1 MFLYKP
7 KWEFAEYDETKVNL
21 LINELNISRTLAILL
36 YTRGYDTPE
45 KARKFISP
53 DIIFDLRN
61 PFIFK
66 DMEKTVIR
74 IRDAITKKEKI
85 LIYGDRDVDG
95 VTATAILYKAL
106 KHLKAKVEYKLP
118 SKDTGYGLSERLIKK
133 FADSGIKLLIT
144 VDNGITAFKEVDI
157 ANKYNIDVIITD
169 HHNPSK
175 DLPAAFS
182 IINPKVPD
190 EKYEFK
196 ELAGV
201 GVVYKLI
208 SALFLSFHKYYMKE
222 IVVFDIE
229 TTGFTDDDEII
240 EICAIKLKNNI
251 EIDIFHRYIKP
262 QKPIPLFIQEM
273 TGIDNAK
280 ISDAA
285 QASIV
290 IPEFYKFIEDA
301 ILVGHNL
308 KDFDFKFIKK
318 EIKKYCNTELKN
330 PIIDTL
336 EISRQKFPGKS
347 HKLKDLAEYM
357 KIPDLKKDKFHT
369 ARYDAQITKLIFEKL
384 LTAGFKKMRKVLET
398 YSEFAAI
405 GTLGDIVPLIDEN
418 RIIVKK
424 GIERLK
430 NTNIIGFQ
438 VLLNQLDID
447 IRKINSKVLSW
458 KVIPV
463 LNAAG
468 RMGMADYAIKLL
480 LTENIKEAKEIAAK
494 LIKLNQ
500 ERKHRLDE
508 NFEKVIQILPEKVDI
523 ERDKIFIV
531 DIENI
536 EHGVTGI
543 VANRLK
549 DIYYRPIVILII
561 KDSTAIGSARS
572 IKGFVI
578 KNAFDKCK
586 DYVEEMG
593 GHPYAVGFSIKKE
606 NIPLLKEKLKEIAE
620 KEIKP
625 EDLIPVITIDTELEP
640 EELNT
645 RIIEEIVETF
655 EPYGEENEEPVFLLK
670 EFQIK
675 EIREVGDNNEHL
687 FMRVTKNQGYLF
699 NAIWWG
705 KSEEMRDILK
715 EDSFVDIVCRLE
727 LDEWNEKK
735 YIKFLVEDIKVL
747 SNSEHKILHTGG

>member
-1 MFLYKP
+1 MSICKP
-7 KWEFAEYDETKVNL
+7 RWEFAEYNEIKVNH
-21 LINELNISRTLAILL
+21 LISELNISRPLAILL
-36 YTRGYDTPE
+36 YIRGYDTPE
-45 KARKFISP
+45 KARKFIFP

-66 DMEKTVIR
+66 DMEKTVLR
-74 IRDAITKKEKI
+74 IREALTKKEKI

-106 KHLKAKVEYKLP
+106 KHLNAEVEYKLP
-118 SKDTGYGLSERLIKK
+118 SEDTAYGLSENLIKK
-133 FADSGIKLLIT
+133 FADSGINLLIT
-144 VDNGITAFKEVDI
+144 VDNGITALKEIDI

-175 DLPAAFS
+175 DLPDAFS
-182 IINPKVPD
+182 IINPKVAA
-190 EKYEFK
+190 EKYDFK

-240 EICAIKLKNNI
+240 EIYGIKLKNNI

-262 QKPIPLFIQEM
+262 NKPIPSSIQKM
-273 TGIDNAK
+273 TGMDNTKPSESAP
-280 ISDAA
+280 S
-285 QASIV
+285 SIV
-290 IPEFYKFIEDA
+290 IPEFYEFIKGA
-301 ILVGHNL
+301 ILVGHDLKEFNL
-308 KDFDFKFIKK
+308 KLIKK

-330 PIIDTL
+330 PVIDIL
-336 EISRQKFPGKS
+336 EVSRQKFPDRR

-357 KIPDLKKDKFHT
+357 GIPSIEKDKFHT
-369 ARYDAQITKLIFEKL
+369 ADYDAKIIKLIFEKL
-384 LTAGFKKMRKVLET
+384 LTSGFKKMRKVLET

-405 GTLGDIVPLIDEN
+405 GTLGDVVPLIDEN

-424 GIERLK
+424 GIEKLK
-430 NTNIIGFQ
+430 NTDIIGLQ
-438 VLLNQLDID
+438 VLLNQLNID
-447 IRKINSKVLSW
+447 ISKINSKVLSW

-468 RMGMADYAIKLL
+468 RMGMAEYAIKLL
-480 LTENIKEAKEIAAK
+480 LTENIEEAKEIAAK
-494 LIKLNQ
+494 LIKLNK
-500 ERKHRLDE
+500 ERRYRLDE

-523 ERDKIFIV
+523 ERDKIFII

-549 DIYYRPIVILII
+549 DIYYRPIVISIV
-561 KDSTAIGSARS
+561 KDNTAIGSARS

-578 KNAFDKCK
+578 KDAFDKCQE
-586 DYVEEMG
+586 YIEEMG
-593 GHPYAVGFSIKKE
+593 GHPYAVGFSLKKE
-606 NIPLLKEKLKEIAE
+606 NLPLLKEKLKEIAE
-620 KEIKP
+620 KELKP
-625 EDLIPVITIDTELEP
+625 EDLVPVITIDTELIP

-645 RIIEEIVETF
+645 KTIEEIMETF

-670 EFQIK
+670 EFHIK
-675 EIREVGDNNEHL
+675 EIREVGENNKHL
-687 FMRVTKNQGYLF
+687 FMRVTKNNGDLF
-699 NAIWWG
+699 NAMWWG
-705 KSEEMRDILK
+705 KACEMKDILK
-715 EDSFVDIVCRLE
+715 ENTLVDIVCKLE

-747 SNSEHKILHTGG
+747 SNSEPKF